1 MKGIVKRCFDLITS
15 LISLIVFLPF
25 ILISWVVLIFD
36 TKSTG
41 IFCQNRV
48 GQFGN
53 LFTIYKL
60 KTMDAKTSKVSKIGH
75 FVRKYKIDELPQF
88 INVLKGEMSI
98 VGPRPDIKGYYDKLK
113 GEERKILELKPGITS
128 EASIKYYKEEEILE
142 LQENALEYNDNI
154 IFPDKVKMNLEYY
167 YNQNL
172 LLDIKIIIKTLF
184 KGNTKYNG

>member
-1 MKGIVKRCFDLITS
+1 MKGIVKRCFDIITS
-15 LISLIVFLPF
+15 LLSLIVFLPF

-60 KTMDAKTSKVSKIGH
+60 KTMDAKTSKVSKIGC
-75 FVRKYKIDELPQF
+75 FFRKYKIDELPQF

-98 VGPRPDIKGYYDKLK
+98 VGPRPDIEGYYDKLK

-128 EASIKYYKEEEILE
+128 EASIKYYNEEEILE
-142 LQENALEYNDNI
+142 LQENALEYNDNS

-184 KGNTKYNG
+184 KGNT

>member
-1 MKGIVKRCFDLITS
+1 
-15 LISLIVFLPF
+15 
-25 ILISWVVLIFD
+25 
-36 TKSTG
+36 
-41 IFCQNRV
+41 
-48 GQFGN
+48 
-53 LFTIYKL
+53 
-60 KTMDAKTSKVSKIGH
+60 MDAKTSKVSKIGH